1 MFFNIFKIF
10 IDKNDTMTYKRN
22 FSYLKNPAPAPI
34 SFTIYMKTLL
44 LYKITKFVCMMKRN
58 FKNYLI
64 LTI

>member
-34 SFTIYMKTLL
+34 TIYMKTFL
-44 LYKITKFVCMMKRN
+44 LYKIN
-58 FKNYLI
+58 LSA
-64 LTI
+64 